1 MSPIS
6 SIAADSAANSTFALG
21 APTTAARVP
30 QKQLGREDFMKL
42 LAVQFQ
48 MQDPMKPMEDTAF
61 IAQTAQF
68 TSLEQTTTMANELT
82 QLRADQQRVVATSYL
97 GHNVTLDAGSG
108 NTISGNVT
116 AIDTSASNPR
126 IVVDGKTYS
135 LSAVL
140 RVEPGI
146 VSAPAPQATGA

>member
-1 MSPIS
+1 
-6 SIAADSAANSTFALG
+6 
-21 APTTAARVP
+21 VP

-108 NTISGNVT
+108 NTLSGNVT
-116 AIDTSASNPR
+116 AIDTSAATPR

-140 RVEPGI
+140 RVEPGVI
-146 VSAPAPQATGA
+146 SAPAPQTTTGA